1 MSQSS
6 KPNAVVRAT
15 ATVRVVNG
23 KKDPSKRYGFQTF
36 GLLTGEGMYQQFD
49 QMFDPEK
56 ASHFLPPGDY
66 EVVPNGAY
74 LDRDA
79 RLQLGREF
87 VAVKVGGKPA

>member
-1 MSQSS
+1 MSSQ
-6 KPNAVVRAT
+6 KPNAIVRAT
-15 ATVRVVNG
+15 TSVRVVNG

-36 GLLTGEGMYQQFD
+36 GLLKGEGMFQEFD

-74 LDRDA
+74 IDRDG
-79 RLQLGREF
+79 RLQVGREF
-87 VAVKVGGKPA
+87 VAIKVAAKAA